1 MKKVTAAF
9 LSVLMA
15 SLSCTALSAG
25 AAQEPEAVGAPS
37 EFSARQGLYVHAV
50 SGSQDTEAWQI
61 WQCAHDDSLYDVNP
75 GEKYF
80 FLPTSADDSQVDV
93 YNSYPGSVTLNGVTI
108 PSGETRTVN
117 YTQNQDYRVTAGG
130 QTYTLRYMKSNA
142 EAAIYIN
149 NPNAD
154 GNGTDLMT
162 YLNAD
167 KSRSAAATGAI
178 VTPDGSIDNTAVKKI
193 KGRGNTTWG
202 KSKKAYNITYSQKV
216 SIAGMKKNKKYSILA
231 NYQDDS
237 LSRNRILYDLS
248 DAVGMPY
255 ASDSRIADFYVNGVY
270 RGSYQM
276 AEKIEAGS
284 LVTDVSGEEYL
295 NADGTVNADFP
306 FIAEVD
312 ASADDTDYYVTCD
325 GGIKITI
332 KAPEIDPGQPGY
344 EEVKAYVRSKFNTLL
359 SRSMAAAQQSSV
371 SLADVLDL
379 DSAAKLY
386 LINELGKNWDAGI
399 SSTFFTYKQDEN
411 GHYKFYGSPVWD
423 YDNSLGNA
431 VGVGSDLNNM
441 GVSDYQQ
448 YTGWWCRYKGKNA
461 GSSTSYSVLNNL
473 ARSQEILTV
482 AAQVWFEDFM
492 PAIRHFSG
500 EMINPAI
507 DEELYTADI
516 LYSLQHDSAEMNY
529 RSGWLLYTGSW
540 IASHSSLNKAA
551 FDFYTGT
558 YRTTGTAHY
567 NQNSFTD
574 MFNYTR
580 DWMISRAAW
589 LSSQMYSAYN
599 GSKVR
604 FDVDRDGAFT
614 IQDATALQ
622 RYLAEFT
629 DLTPLQF
636 GVADADGNNWVNI
649 RDVTY
654 MQRELAGL
662 NQHDQPSAN
671 VVYLDSSGQFDQAN
685 QEFYAWT
692 WDTSSDGVWIKGEG
706 ASSKVTFTGVKS
718 NIIFTRKNP
727 EAGAPDLSDGGN
739 VWNQTP
745 ALATQYNKTYK
756 ITEWYAGTWTE
767 SEGGDTA
774 PEGTTKVTFVNTV
787 GWGGA
792 VNVYFWNSSM
802 ATTTWPGEQMTAAGT
817 VDGYPAYT
825 YYVPSDASNVIF
837 NDGSSQTENI
847 PFDGQPH
854 VYCATGQL
862 NERGRHYFTI
872 DGQ

>member
-1 MKKVTAAF
+1 MKKMTAAF

-15 SLSCTALSAG
+15 LLSCTALSAG
-25 AAQEPEAVGAPS
+25 AAQEPVAVGAPS
-37 EFSARQGLYVHAV
+37 EFSARPGLYVHAV
-50 SGSQDTEAWQI
+50 SGSQDTEAWQM
-61 WQCAHDDSLYDVNP
+61 WQCAHDNSLQDVNP
-75 GEKYF
+75 SEKYF
-80 FLPTSADDSQVDV
+80 FLPTSADDAQVDV
-93 YNSYPGSVTLNGVTI
+93 YNSYTGSVALNGVTI
-108 PSGETRTVN
+108 PSGETRTVSYN
-117 YTQNQDYRVTAGG
+117 KNQDYHVTAGG

-162 YLNAD
+162 YLNED
-167 KSRSAAATGAI
+167 KSRSVAATGAI
-178 VTPDGSIDNTAVKKI
+178 VTPDGSIDNTAIKKI

-216 SIAGMKKNKKYSILA
+216 SIAGMQKNKKYSILA

-255 ASDSRIADFYVNGVY
+255 ASDSRIADFYVDGIY

-276 AEKIEAGS
+276 AEKVEAGS
-284 LVTDVSGEEYL
+284 LVTDVTGEEYL
-295 NADGTVNADFP
+295 NPDGGINADFP
-306 FIAEVD
+306 FVAEVD
-312 ASADDTDYYVTCD
+312 ASADDTDYYVTCNN
-325 GGIKITI
+325 GIKITI
-332 KAPEIDPGQPGY
+332 KAPEIDPGEPGY
-344 EEVKAYVRSKFNTLL
+344 EEVKAYVRNKFNDLL
-359 SRSMAAAQQSSV
+359 SRSVAAVQQSSL
-371 SLADVLDL
+371 SLSDVLDL

-386 LINELGKNWDAGI
+386 LINELGKNWDSGV
-399 SSTFFTYKQDEN
+399 SSTFFTYKQDET
-411 GHYKFYGSPVWD
+411 GQYKFFGSPVWD

-461 GSSTSYSVLNNL
+461 GSNTSYNIINNL
-473 ARSQEILTV
+473 ARNQEILNV
-482 AAQVWFEDFM
+482 AAQIWFNDFM

-500 EMINPAI
+500 EMINPAV
-507 DEELYTADI
+507 DKELYTADT
-516 LYSLQHDSAEMNY
+516 LYSLLHDSAEMNY
-529 RSGWLLYTGSW
+529 QSGWLLNTGSW
-540 IASHSSLNKAA
+540 IAPHTSINMAT
-551 FDFYTGT
+551 FDFYTGV
-558 YRTTGTAHY
+558 YRTIGTVHY
-567 NQNSFTD
+567 NQNDFTD
-574 MFNYTR
+574 MFNYAR

-589 LSSQMYSAYN
+589 LSSQMYGAYN
-599 GSKVR
+599 GSKAR
-604 FDVDRDGAFT
+604 FDIDRDGVFS

-622 RYLAEFT
+622 RYLAEFI
-629 DLTPLQF
+629 DLSPLQF
-636 GVADADGNNWVNI
+636 GIADADGNNVVNI

-662 NQHDQPSAN
+662 NDPETPSQG
-671 VVYLDSSGQFDQAN
+671 VVYLDSSGQFDQSN
-685 QEFYAWT
+685 QDFYAWT
-692 WDTSSDGVWIKGEG
+692 WNTSSDGVWIKGEG
-706 ASSKVTFTGVKS
+706 PSSKVTFNGVKS

-745 ALATQYNKTYK
+745 SLVTQYDKTYK
-756 ITEWYAGTWTE
+756 ITEWYAGTWIDGE
-767 SEGGDTA
+767 TA
-774 PEGTTKVTFVNTV
+774 PQGTTKVTFVNTV
-787 GWGGA
+787 NWGSTI
-792 VNVYFWNSSM
+792 NVYFWNSST
-802 ATTTWPGEQMTAAGT
+802 ATTSWPGERMVAAGT

-837 NDGSSQTENI
+837 NDGSLQTENI

-854 VYCATGQL
+854 VYRATNQL
-862 NERGRHYFTI
+862 SERGRHYFTI